1 MAKLFEAGFQER
13 IERLANFFVMRR
25 RPLRDAIVAQIADA
39 QTRHGEAEHARQSAE
54 NGLERLKADHDDLT
68 KKQIHGQRRLDLSR
82 YRYGALATAHRDI
95 RSELQRMRD
104 EHDAAIKQGAAASER
119 LRARETGYEAL
130 SNRHAALD
138 AAHATVLGERAS
150 LASAQAVLQ
159 EQHATLAAGHAKLSS
174 EHAALI
180 AAHAEAQAQLQ
191 HQRKEQHR
199 LVVQFNDA
207 TAALGEAHKQNV
219 HLAGA
224 LDERSGQLRH
234 AEDER
239 EQVASQL
246 AAVVQELDETRNSY
260 EAAVSEAVAARNSLR
275 DQFNDLD
282 ARHHA
287 LTEENAGRKWRENLV
302 ARLFSRDRAANR
314 GLAAFGELMAG
325 YLDVTQ
331 AGAPVLARA
340 IVLQELKSIYGD
352 LEQLT
357 RAGGGARRKMLAIGG
372 GFSSGKSEFINSFI
386 DDPAVQLK
394 VGMQPVT
401 AIPTYVFAAQERAI
415 SVMTSAGSL
424 VELDA
429 AQLQE
434 LSAAS
439 LSQCEFDMKS
449 LMHSLQVGV
458 PMDPKRFGH
467 LCLVDTPGFNAPA
480 SSRPYA
486 VSDRETAREAVSA
499 ADALIWVMAA
509 EVNGTMSQSDLEF
522 IHECQLGARPLYVV
536 LNKADLRSEEQL
548 ADILDE
554 VEFVLNSERIAY
566 KGISLY
572 SSVLREEVAFRKK
585 SLYAHFVA
593 LKRGSGSVDHLLERT
608 ALAFANYA
616 DAIKADIRTARAR
629 ESAIRNVEAEA
640 LAAGGEELYELM
652 HKRVRKLDMP
662 VDVDS
667 LKLALKHCDELHQ
680 RFIEAIEMA
689 LAEAN

>member
-54 NGLERLKADHDDLT
+54 NGLQRLKADHDDLT
-68 KKQIHGQRRLDLSR
+68 RKQIHGQRRLDLSR
-82 YRYGALATAHRDI
+82 YRYGALATAHRHI
-95 RSELQRMRD
+95 RSELQRIRD
-104 EHDAAIKQGAAASER
+104 EHDAAIKQSAAASER
-119 LRARETGYEAL
+119 VRAREIEYEAL
-130 SNRHAALD
+130 SDRHAAL
-138 AAHATVLGERAS
+138 E
-150 LASAQAVLQ
+150 
-159 EQHATLAAGHAKLSS
+159 
-174 EHAALI
+174 

-191 HQRKEQHR
+191 HLREKQHL
-199 LVVQFNDA
+199 LVVQFNGA
-207 TAALGEAHKQNV
+207 TAALEETQKQNV

-239 EQVASQL
+239 EQVVSQL
-246 AAVVQELDETRNSY
+246 AAVERELEETRNSY
-260 EAAVSEAVAARNSLR
+260 EAALSEAVTARNSLR
-275 DQFNDLD
+275 DQFNELD

-287 LTEENAGRKWRENLV
+287 LTDENAGRKWRENLV

-314 GLAAFGELMAG
+314 GLAAFRELMAG
-325 YLDVTQ
+325 YLDVAQ
-331 AGAPVLARA
+331 AGASVLARA

-386 DDPAVQLK
+386 DDTAVQLK

-415 SVMTSAGSL
+415 SVMTSASSL

-439 LSQCEFDMKS
+439 LSQGEFDMKS

-486 VSDRETAREAVSA
+486 VSDRETAREAINA

-509 EVNGTMSQSDLEF
+509 EVTGTMSQSDLEF
-522 IHECQLGARPLYVV
+522 IHECQLGARPLYLV

-593 LKRGSGSVDHLLERT
+593 LKRGTGSVDHLLERT
-608 ALAFANYA
+608 ALAFASYA
-616 DAIKADIRTARAR
+616 DAIKADIRAARAR

-640 LAAGGEELYELM
+640 LGAGGEKLYELM

-662 VDVDS
+662 VDVDG

-689 LAEAN
+689 LAGAN